1 MRAWLKSFHP
11 AAKTSFLHCFDFL
24 ATYKDFHRTKTNTIV
39 FAGNLSKSKFLEKL
53 HICANKSRTLN
64 INLYGPGITD
74 AMLQSANVAYKGVHP
89 AYSLPSV
96 IEGSFGLIWDGDG
109 IDTPSGNLGD
119 YMFYINHHKLSL
131 YIVCNLPVI
140 IHESTGSADFVKRFN
155 IGLTVRSLFE
165 VEDKLQRLSEK
176 DYGRMVQ
183 NMQQLAKDITSGN
196 FLQNALGEL
205 LPVIGK
211 EDKV

>member
-1 MRAWLKSFHP
+1 
-11 AAKTSFLHCFDFL
+11 
-24 ATYKDFHRTKTNTIV
+24 
-39 FAGNLSKSKFLEKL
+39 
-53 HICANKSRTLN
+53 
-64 INLYGPGITD
+64 
-74 AMLQSANVAYKGVHP
+74 MLQSANVAYKGVHP

-176 DYGRMVQ
+176 DYGTMVQ